1 MSGDEAHLGAPTC
14 DSLRAM
20 VPDLRLLLAGGAGDS
35 LLGQQIG
42 VCLIAAALLAVAFE
56 RVRLPSAPALLIGGF
71 LVGPNALG
79 FVSDQGDVTTIAN
92 LGLTFLLF
100 VIGLELDF
108 RSLAKSGRSL
118 ALSGALQVP
127 LTTGLAFGVFY
138 LLQKL
143 GVLPGDFYVPLYLA
157 FACAFSSTLLVAKA
171 LAQRYQVDTQDGRL
185 CLGLLIFQDIWA
197 VLLLAVQPSFASPD
211 ALVIISTLSGIIL
224 LALLAVLFTRFVLP
238 ALFGTVAKFPEL
250 LVLLA
255 LGWCFGLGVLGSH
268 LDAIAA
274 LAGIEAPIQVSMEMG
289 ALIAG
294 ASIASFPYAHEVV
307 GKVANLRDFFV
318 TLFFA
323 AIGMSIPI
331 PDGFGPIAFAGLL
344 VLVLLTT
351 RAVVFFPLFAA
362 GGVSRRNAFTSSA
375 KMAQVS
381 EFALVVAHLGVAL
394 GHIKEDTQSI
404 ASFAFVFM
412 AFITSL
418 SFDYSDSLYA
428 RLASR
433 LGFLRDPEDAT
444 TQSDGHGD
452 EKPARLVLL
461 GFHRLASSLL
471 SEIQS
476 QAPQIADDVLVIDLN
491 LALHDRIRER
501 GVKVQ
506 YGDLS
511 NPESLAHAPIADDAV
526 IITTVPD
533 DLLRGVTN
541 ARLVKGLREMY
552 PQARIF
558 AVALSP
564 GDVAEIRESGAD
576 FVYTWQMEAA
586 ISLLPVI
593 LAGANGQLG
602 DATSEREHLRGPL
615 EQRDEVL

>member
-1 MSGDEAHLGAPTC
+1 ML
-14 DSLRAM
+14 
-20 VPDLRLLLAGGAGDS
+20 PDLRLLLAGGAGDS

-56 RVRLPSAPALLIGGF
+56 RLRLPSAPALLIGGF

-127 LTTGLAFGVFY
+127 LTTALSFGIFYGLQQAGI
-138 LLQKL
+138 
-143 GVLPGDFYVPLYLA
+143 LPGDFYVPLYLA

-171 LAQRYQVDTQDGRL
+171 LAGRYQVDTQDGRL

-211 ALVIISTLSGIIL
+211 AVVIISTLSGIIM

-238 ALFGTVAKFPEL
+238 TLFGTVAKFPEL

-268 LDAIAA
+268 LDEIAA
-274 LAGIEAPIQVSMEMG
+274 KFGVHAPVQVSMEMG

-323 AIGMSIPI
+323 AIGMSIPV
-331 PDGFGPIAFAGLL
+331 PDSMGPIMFAGVLIL
-344 VLVLLTT
+344 VLVVT
-351 RAVVFFPLFAA
+351 RALVFFPLFAA

-394 GHIKEDTQSI
+394 GHIDEDTQSI
-404 ASFAFVFM
+404 ASFAFVIM
-412 AFITSL
+412 AFGTSL
-418 SFDYSDSLYA
+418 SFDFSDSLYA
-428 RLASR
+428 KLATR
-433 LGFLRDPEDAT
+433 LGFLRDPEDGA
-444 TQSDGHGD
+444 SENDGDGH
-452 EKPARLVLL
+452 ERPARLVLL

-471 SEIQS
+471 SEIKG
-476 QAPQIADDVLVIDLN
+476 QAKEIADDVLVIDLN
-491 LALHDRIRER
+491 LALHDEIRAR
-501 GVKVQ
+501 GVRVQ

-511 NPESLAHAPIADDAV
+511 NPESLAHAPIAEDAV

-541 ARLVKGLREMY
+541 ARLVKGLREMH
-552 PQARIF
+552 PKARIF

-564 GDVAEIRESGAD
+564 GDVAEIRAAGAD

-602 DATSEREHLRGPL
+602 DATTEREHLRGPL